1 MADLSL
7 KIPASSANLGLG
19 FDSIGVAINKFLYI
33 EATLSDSFKVSFKD
47 FALSVLPSDE
57 TNLVFTTARS
67 IAEKYNKELPGLH
80 IEMQSEIPLSHG
92 LGSSSSAIVAGI
104 ELADYFLELNLTD
117 YDKVLLGCEIEGHP
131 DNVGPCITGG
141 AFVGFYQQGELFY
154 YHLNLDNIGLIVSV
168 PEYEINTEEARDVLP
183 NAYTRSE
190 AVAQNA
196 LANVMILALHNKDYR
211 LMGELM
217 MKDSFHEPYR
227 QPLIKE
233 FDDIKTAA
241 LDAGAL
247 ATVISGAGPT
257 VLTLAEEDVL
267 EAVLKKLQEV
277 QDVHHEIVSVY
288 TKAGV

>member
-1 MADLSL
+1 MADLSF

-33 EATLSDSFKVSFKD
+33 DATLAETFKVTFKD
-47 FALSVLPSDE
+47 AELEVLPADE
-57 TNLVFTTARS
+57 TNLVFTTARN
-67 IAEKYNKELPGLH
+67 IAKNYDKQLPALH
-80 IEMQSEIPLSHG
+80 ITMASEIPLSHG

-104 ELADYFLELNLTD
+104 ELANHFLKLNLSD
-117 YDKVLLGCEIEGHP
+117 YDKVMLGCEIEGHP

-141 AFVGFYQQGELFY
+141 AFVGFYQKNELHY
-154 YHLNLDNIGLIVSV
+154 YHLNLDDIGLIVSI
-168 PEYEINTEEARDVLP
+168 PEYEINTEEARNVLP

-196 LANVMILALHNKDYR
+196 LANVMILALHNKDYK
-211 LMGELM
+211 LLGKLM

-233 FDDIKTAA
+233 FDEIKSKA
-241 LDAGAL
+241 LNAGAL

-257 VLTLAEEDVL
+257 VLTLTEEENIHNVL
-267 EAVLKKLQEV
+267 GELQTIADC
-277 QDVHHEIVSVY
+277 QHEIVSVY
-288 TKAGV
+288 TKLLV

>member
-7 KIPASSANLGLG
+7 KIPGSSANLGLG
-19 FDSIGVAINKFLYI
+19 FDSIGVAVNKFLYI
-33 EATLSDSFKVSFKD
+33 EANLSDTFKVSFKD

-57 TNLVFTTARS
+57 TNLVFTTARN
-67 IAEKYNKELPGLH
+67 IARKYGRELPSLH

-104 ELADYFLELNLTD
+104 EIANHFLELNLTD
-117 YDKVLLGCEIEGHP
+117 YHKVLLGCEIEGHP
-131 DNVGPCITGG
+131 DNIGPCITGG
-141 AFVGFYQQGELFY
+141 AFVGYYRDGELFY

-183 NAYTRSE
+183 NAYTRGE

-233 FDDIKTAA
+233 FDDIKKEAFE
-241 LDAGAL
+241 AGAL

-257 VLTLAEEDVL
+257 VLTLSEEDTLDKVL
-267 EAVLKKLQEV
+267 ESLQSV
-277 QDVHHEIVSVY
+277 KDVHHEILNVY
-288 TKAGV
+288 TKV

>member
-19 FDSIGVAINKFLYI
+19 FDSIGVAVDKFLYI
-33 EATLSDSFKVSFKD
+33 EANLSDTFKVSFKD

-57 TNLVFTTARS
+57 KNLVFTTARN
-67 IAEKYNKELPGLH
+67 IAKKYGRKLPALH

-104 ELADYFLELNLTD
+104 EIADHFLELNLSV

-131 DNVGPCITGG
+131 DNIGPCITGG
-141 AFVGFYQQGELFY
+141 AFVGYYQDGELFY

-183 NAYTRSE
+183 NAYTRGE

-211 LMGELM
+211 LMGGADDE
-217 MKDSFHEPYR
+217 R
-227 QPLIKE
+227 QFPRTLPS
-233 FDDIKTAA
+233 AA
-241 LDAGAL
+241 D
-247 ATVISGAGPT
+247 
-257 VLTLAEEDVL
+257 
-267 EAVLKKLQEV
+267 
-277 QDVHHEIVSVY
+277 
-288 TKAGV
+288 

>member
-19 FDSIGVAINKFLYI
+19 FDSIGVAVDKFLYI
-33 EATLSDSFKVSFKD
+33 EANLSDTFKVSFKD

-57 TNLVFTTARS
+57 KNLVFTTARN
-67 IAEKYNKELPGLH
+67 IAKKYGRKLPALH

-104 ELADYFLELNLTD
+104 EIADHFLELNLSV

-131 DNVGPCITGG
+131 DNIGPCITGG
-141 AFVGFYQQGELFY
+141 AFVGYYQDGKLFY

-183 NAYTRSE
+183 NAYTRGE

-233 FDDIKTAA
+233 FDDIKKEA

-257 VLTLAEEDVL
+257 VLTLAEEDTLDKVL
-267 EAVLKKLQEV
+267 ENLQSV
-277 QDVHHEIVSVY
+277 KDVHHEIVSVY
-288 TKAGV
+288 TKA

>member
-19 FDSIGVAINKFLYI
+19 FDSIGVAVNKFLYI
-33 EATLSDSFKVSFKD
+33 EANISDEFKVTFKD
-47 FALSVLPSDE
+47 FALSVLPTDE
-57 TNLVFTTARS
+57 TNLVFTTALD
-67 IAEKYNKELPGLH
+67 IAKKYGKELPTLH

-104 ELADYFLELNLTD
+104 EIADHFLELNLSD
-117 YDKVLLGCEIEGHP
+117 YDKVLIGCEIEGHP
-131 DNVGPCITGG
+131 DNIGPCITGG
-141 AFVGFYQQGELFY
+141 AFVGYFQQGELFY
-154 YHLNLDNIGLIVSV
+154 YHLNLDNLGLLVSV

-196 LANVMILALHNKDYR
+196 LANVMILALHNKDYK

-257 VLTLAEEDVL
+257 VLTLAEEETLDRVL
-267 EAVLKKLQEV
+267 ESLQTV
-277 QDVHHEIVSVY
+277 PDVHHEIVSVY
-288 TKAGV
+288 MKV

>member
-19 FDSIGVAINKFLYI
+19 FDSIGVAVNKFLYI
-33 EATLSDSFKVSFKD
+33 EANISDEFKVTFKD
-47 FALSVLPSDE
+47 FALSVLPTDE
-57 TNLVFTTARS
+57 TNLVFTTALD
-67 IAEKYNKELPGLH
+67 IAKKYGKELPTLH

-104 ELADYFLELNLTD
+104 EIADHFLALNLSD
-117 YDKVLLGCEIEGHP
+117 YDKVLIGCEIEGHP
-131 DNVGPCITGG
+131 DNIGPCITGG
-141 AFVGFYQQGELFY
+141 AFVGYYQQGELFY
-154 YHLNLDNIGLIVSV
+154 YHLNLDNLGLLVSV

-183 NAYTRSE
+183 NAYTRNE

-196 LANVMILALHNKDYR
+196 LANVMILALHNKDYK

-257 VLTLAEEDVL
+257 VLTLAEEETLDRVL
-267 EAVLKKLQEV
+267 ESLQTV
-277 QDVHHEIVSVY
+277 PDVHHEIVSVY
-288 TKAGV
+288 MKV

>member
-19 FDSIGVAINKFLYI
+19 FDSIGVAVNKFLYI
-33 EATLSDSFKVSFKD
+33 EANISDEFKVTFKD
-47 FALSVLPSDE
+47 FALSVLPTDE
-57 TNLVFTTARS
+57 TNLVFTTALD
-67 IAEKYNKELPGLH
+67 IAKKYGKELPALH

-104 ELADYFLELNLTD
+104 EIADHFLELNLSD
-117 YDKVLLGCEIEGHP
+117 YDKVLIGCEIEGHP
-131 DNVGPCITGG
+131 DNIGPCITGG
-141 AFVGFYQQGELFY
+141 AFVGYYQQGELFY
-154 YHLNLDNIGLIVSV
+154 YHLNLDNLGLLVSV

-183 NAYTRSE
+183 NAYTRNE

-196 LANVMILALHNKDYR
+196 LANVMILALHNKDYK

-257 VLTLAEEDVL
+257 VLTLAEEETLDRVL
-267 EAVLKKLQEV
+267 ESLQTV
-277 QDVHHEIVSVY
+277 PDVHHEIVSVY
-288 TKAGV
+288 MKPGV

>member
-19 FDSIGVAINKFLYI
+19 FDSIGVAVNKFLYI
-33 EATLSDSFKVSFKD
+33 EANISDEFKVSFKD

-57 TNLVFTTARS
+57 TNLVFTTARD
-67 IAEKYNKELPGLH
+67 IADKYGKELPALH

-104 ELADYFLELNLTD
+104 EIANHFLELNLST
-117 YDKVLLGCEIEGHP
+117 YDKVLIGCEIEGHP
-131 DNVGPCITGG
+131 DNIGPCITGG
-141 AFVGFYQQGELFY
+141 AFVGYYQQGELFY
-154 YHLNLDNIGLIVSV
+154 YHLNLDNLGLIVSV
-168 PEYEINTEEARDVLP
+168 PDYEINTEEAREVLP
-183 NAYTRSE
+183 NAYTRKE

-196 LANVMILALHNKDYR
+196 LANVMILALHNKDYK

-233 FDDIKTAA
+233 FDEIKEQA
-241 LDAGAL
+241 LSAGAL

-257 VLTLAEEDVL
+257 VLTLAEEDTL
-267 EAVLKKLQEV
+267 DAVLNSLQSVEG
-277 QDVHHEIVSVY
+277 VHHEIVSVY
-288 TKAGV
+288 TKA

>member
-19 FDSIGVAINKFLYI
+19 FDSIGVAVDKFLYI
-33 EATLSDSFKVSFKD
+33 EANLSDTFKVSFKD

-57 TNLVFTTARS
+57 KNLVFTTARN
-67 IAEKYNKELPGLH
+67 IAKKYGRKLPALH

-104 ELADYFLELNLTD
+104 EIADHFLELNLSV
-117 YDKVLLGCEIEGHP
+117 YDKVRLGCEIEGHP
-131 DNVGPCITGG
+131 DNIGPCITGG
-141 AFVGFYQQGELFY
+141 AFVGHYQDGELFY

-183 NAYTRSE
+183 NAYTRGE

-233 FDDIKTAA
+233 FDDIKKEA

-257 VLTLAEEDVL
+257 VLTLAEEDTLDKVL
-267 EAVLKKLQEV
+267 ENLQSV
-277 QDVHHEIVSVY
+277 KDVHHEIVSVY
-288 TKAGV
+288 TKA